1 MPLPFL
7 TRELFDA
14 IIIIIIIAGL
24 ILATRRFYGDMT
36 RPLPDDDT
44 DPRKPSA

>member
-7 TRELFDA
+7 TRNIFDA
-14 IIIIIIIAGL
+14 LIIIVIIVGL
-24 ILATRRFYGDMT
+24 ILAARRFYSDMS

-44 DPRKPSA
+44 DPHPPPG